1 MRRSSL
7 SLCLIFFVV
16 AMWDCA
22 VADESKLGSA
32 RSGSI
37 APGLRIECSPRQ
49 KAVEP
54 FDPPSTS
61 AIPRAEQFIARDHFK
76 EDITPT
82 ADVKISWLGATF
94 VRRFA
99 IKVEAAG
106 VTSLRTHSL
115 SSPSNDKEI
124 MAQLGDGHETNLADV
139 WCLLRRQARGEDGAL
154 TTNSVPNVF
163 FVRDGAGELGVVD
176 TVWGGAGWEIG
187 ASPVGGTRVWASGAR
202 VISR

>member
-16 AMWDCA
+16 AMWGRA
-22 VADESKLGSA
+22 TADESKSGSA

-37 APGLRIECSPRQ
+37 VPGLGIECSLHQ

-61 AIPRAEQFIARDHFK
+61 AIPRAEQFIAREHFK
-76 EDITPT
+76 EDIAPT

-115 SSPSNDKEI
+115 SSPSNDREI
-124 MAQLGDGHETNLADV
+124 IAELGDGHETNLADV
-139 WCLLRRQARGEDGAL
+139 WCLLRRQAKGEDGAL
-154 TTNSVPNVF
+154 KINSVPNIF
-163 FVRDGAGELGVVD
+163 FVRDAAGELGVVD

-187 ASPVGGTRVWASGAR
+187 ASPVGGTRVWAPGTR